1 MNKRN
6 IFSFSLAI
14 LFTTT
19 ISSYANIQPPQTNKS
34 SEGPT
39 TTTDTDY
46 IKPFQEIYL
55 TDVALVGG
63 KNASLGQMINELG
76 NKDIRVPNGFAI
88 TTHAYWHYLKCNN
101 LVDTIKTLL
110 GQIFNPQ
117 DLETLKKVSKQIR
130 THIEQGRIPEDLTK
144 EITEAYH
151 TLSQQYQE
159 TACDVSDRSSATAE
173 DLSNASF
180 AGQQDTFL
188 HVHTIDQL
196 FNCYKKCIASLFTD
210 RAIAYRTEQGF
221 DHLNGALSV
230 GVQKMIRSDLAC
242 SGVAFSLDTETGFPD
257 VVIINAS
264 YGLGESIAQGVVNP
278 DEFIVHKPTLTQGFS
293 PIIKKKLGTKQTKI
307 VYSTAPNT
315 LITTIPVFNEEQSR
329 FCLSDTEILKLAS
342 MVVTIED
349 YYSQLKATKTPM
361 DVEWAK
367 DGIDGHLYIMQA
379 RPETVHTAK
388 QKNII
393 KTYELKA
400 NRHALNDN
408 LLITGIS
415 VGQHIVTGTARII
428 NDINTVTHINPHDII
443 VTDMTDPTWVP
454 AMKQAAGLITNKG
467 GRTCHAAIVCRELG
481 IPVIIGTE
489 HATKVIQDGQK
500 ITLDSSSGSVGYVYQ
515 GHIPFTITEFYLDE
529 IPTPPVPIAVNLGDP
544 DSAFKVSL
552 LPTSGVGLAR
562 LEFIISNTLKVHPMA
577 LIHPELVTNP
587 ITKVKINTIT
597 AAYPDKKQ
605 FFVEQLAHNVGMI
618 AAAFYPRP
626 VIVRLS
632 DFKSNEYRDLI
643 GGIYFEPEEENP
655 MIGFRGASR
664 YYHPRY
670 QEAFALE
677 CAAMKMVR
685 ETMGLDNLKIMI
697 PFVRTLKELEG
708 VLGEMKKHGLE
719 RGVNGLEIIMMCEIP
734 SNVILMKEFG
744 AYLDGFSIG
753 SNDLTQLIL
762 GVDRDSELLASISD
776 ERDPAVK
783 KMLTMAIQTAN
794 ELNLYIGICG
804 QGPSDLPDFA
814 QFLIDQ
820 KIKAI
825 SLTPDTVLPFLMR
838 YAKNIK
844 RVIRSM

>member
-6 IFSFSLAI
+6 TFSFSLAL
-14 LFTTT
+14 LFTT
-19 ISSYANIQPPQTNKS
+19 IIFSYAKMQPPQTNKS
-34 SEGPT
+34 SEGPIKT
-39 TTTDTDY
+39 ADTGY

-76 NKDIRVPNGFAI
+76 NKDIRIPNGFAI
-88 TTHAYWHYLKCNN
+88 TTHAYWHYLKYNN

-110 GQIFNPQ
+110 DQISNPQ

-159 TACDVSDRSSATAE
+159 TACDVAVRSSATAE

-196 FNCYKKCIASLFTD
+196 VDCYKKCIASLFTD

-257 VVIINAS
+257 AVIINAS
-264 YGLGESIAQGVVNP
+264 YGLGESIAQGMVNP

-315 LITTIPVFNEEQSR
+315 LITTIPVFNKEQSR
-329 FCLSDTEILKLAS
+329 FCLSDTEILELSS

-361 DVEWAK
+361 DIEWAK

-379 RPETVHTAK
+379 RPETVHAAK

-393 KTYELKA
+393 KTYELKV
-400 NRHALNDN
+400 NRHTLTDN

-415 VGQHIVTGTARII
+415 IGQHIITGTARII
-428 NDINTVTHINPHDII
+428 NDITTITHINPHDII
-443 VTDMTDPTWVP
+443 VTDMTDPSWVP
-454 AMKQAAGLITNKG
+454 AMKQAAGIITNKG

-489 HATKVIQDGQK
+489 HATEVIQDGQK
-500 ITLDSSSGSVGYVYQ
+500 ITLDSSSGSVGYIYQ

-562 LEFIISNTLKVHPMA
+562 LEFIISNTLKIHPMA
-577 LIHPELVTNP
+577 LIHPELVTDP
-587 ITKVKINTIT
+587 ATKAKINTIT

-670 QEAFALE
+670 KEAFALE
-677 CAAMKMVR
+677 CAAMKIVR
-685 ETMGLDNLKIMI
+685 ETMGLSNLKIMI
-697 PFVRTLKELEG
+697 PFVRTINEAKAVLE
-708 VLGEMKKHGLE
+708 EMKKNGLE
-719 RGVNGLEIIMMCEIP
+719 RGVNGLEVIMMCEIP
-734 SNVILMKEFG
+734 SNVILIKEFS
-744 AYLDGFSIG
+744 AYFDGFSIG
-753 SNDLTQLIL
+753 SNDLTQLTL

-783 KMLTMAIQTAN
+783 KMLTTVIRTAN
-794 ELNLYIGICG
+794 KLNIYIGICG

-844 RVIRSM
+844 RVTSRM